1 MKFEFS
7 RRFSKNTQTLNFI
20 KIRPV
25 GAKLFHADRETDRQT
40 DKQTDTTTLIV
51 AFRNFAN
58 APKTAYVWWP
68 NECCTNNSGRA
79 YRPASSCVL
88 IR

>member
-1 MKFEFS
+1 V
-7 RRFSKNTQTLNFI
+7 R
-20 KIRPV
+20 
-25 GAKLFHADRETDRQT
+25 ADGHTDMTKR
-40 DKQTDTTTLIV
+40 IV

-58 APKTAYVWWP
+58 APKQRACVAARITVAIHRTDISAVIQKRQAA
-68 NECCTNNSGRA
+68 GRA